1 MRHADILTPVTWTAY
16 CCACWA
22 WRVWPSLMKFFL
34 PINGC
39 LTKRNKKNVSLGCHR
54 AYRTCW
60 YSKGYYFLNT
70 EDTVDMMT
78 SIRQHWQWPLAV
90 TKVVFFPSWAT
101 PARCRCGKMGLLT
114 GRLFLQLPRLG
125 ARGQREEKEK
135 KKAPEHSHVALVEV
149 TLSEAINTRTA
160 KYRNAL
166 WTRAGNLGSQWRKAV
181 MHVLRSNQA
190 V

>member
-1 MRHADILTPVTWTAY
+1 MMRHADILTPVTWTAY

-60 YSKGYYFLNT
+60 YSKGYYFMNT
-70 EDTVDMMT
+70 EDTVDIMT

-90 TKVVFFPSWAT
+90 TKVVFFFPPERPLQDVAV
-101 PARCRCGKMGLLT
+101 GKWGFWLEGCSFNSLGWVRE
-114 GRLFLQLPRLG
+114 GRGKR
-125 ARGQREEKEK
+125 RK
-135 KKAPEHSHVALVEV
+135 KKKHQNIP
-149 TLSEAINTRTA
+149 
-160 KYRNAL
+160 
-166 WTRAGNLGSQWRKAV
+166 
-181 MHVLRSNQA
+181 M
-190 V
+190 